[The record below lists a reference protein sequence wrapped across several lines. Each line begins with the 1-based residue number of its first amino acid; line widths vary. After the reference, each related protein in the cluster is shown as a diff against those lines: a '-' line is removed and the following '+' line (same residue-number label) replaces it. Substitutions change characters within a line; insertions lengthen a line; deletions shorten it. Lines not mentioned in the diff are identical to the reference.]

1 MSLSDSPLLWSYLD
15 KNSLVLLNYRTLYID
30 KDIRDSSNNKETKKL
45 KVETTI
51 QGNDSKIS
59 KTVFNDENQHQ

>member
-15 KNSLVLLNYRTLYID
+15 KNSLVLLNYTTLYID

>member
-15 KNSLVLLNYRTLYID
+15 KNSLVLLNYTTLYID

-45 KVETTI
+45 KVETAI

-59 KTVFNDENQHQ
+59 KTVFYDENQHQ

>member
-15 KNSLVLLNYRTLYID
+15 KNSLVLLNYTTLYID
-30 KDIRDSSNNKETKKL
+30 KDIRDSNNIKETKKL

>member
-15 KNSLVLLNYRTLYID
+15 KNSLVLLNYTTLYID

-45 KVETTI
+45 KVETAI

>member
-15 KNSLVLLNYRTLYID
+15 KNSLVLLNYTTLYID
-30 KDIRDSSNNKETKKL
+30 KDIRDSNNIKETKKL

-51 QGNDSKIS
+51 QGNDSKNS
-59 KTVFNDENQHQ
+59 KTVFNDENQQQ